1 MVVGVNSDESVRRLK
16 GQSRPIVDLKNRI
29 SLLSAIEC
37 VDFVVPFYEDTPQA
51 LIERVRPDVL
61 VKGMDW
67 KGKEVAGS
75 EYVRSYGGRIEFIE
89 LEQGLSTTS
98 IVHKIKCSVD

>member
-1 MVVGVNSDESVRRLK
+1 MFGIIICSHADLCKGLKSSVEMIVGKQE
-16 GQSRPIVDLKNRI
+16 
-29 SLLSAIEC
+29 LLVAL
-37 VDFVVPFYEDTPQA
+37 PFYEDTPQA